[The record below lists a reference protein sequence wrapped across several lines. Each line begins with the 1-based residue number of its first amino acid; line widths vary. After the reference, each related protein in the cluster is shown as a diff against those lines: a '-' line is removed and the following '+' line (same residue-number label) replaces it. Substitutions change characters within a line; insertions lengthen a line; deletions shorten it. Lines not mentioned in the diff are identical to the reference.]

1 MSLRIL
7 MVNFTDYNAWANEM
21 MVNFLAL
28 MPAQSWY
35 TEVPS
40 SFNTIAKTINHI
52 LAIQEYWYSVITESA
67 YTSDRRTIGDPDA
80 IEVFDSLVSH
90 SVLLKEAIQK
100 FSDEDFL
107 KKIRVDSPRFPAN
120 LPRYEYIMQLLNH
133 STYHRGQVVTIGRSL
148 GFTDAPNTDYHF
160 YNLLKN

>member
-1 MSLRIL
+1 MK
-7 MVNFTDYNAWANEM
+7 D
-21 MVNFLAL
+21 
-28 MPAQSWY
+28 
-35 TEVPS
+35 
-40 SFNTIAKTINHI
+40 
-52 LAIQEYWYSVITESA
+52 AIQN
-67 YTSDRRTIGDPDA
+67 
-80 IEVFDSLVSH
+80 
-90 SVLLKEAIQK
+90 